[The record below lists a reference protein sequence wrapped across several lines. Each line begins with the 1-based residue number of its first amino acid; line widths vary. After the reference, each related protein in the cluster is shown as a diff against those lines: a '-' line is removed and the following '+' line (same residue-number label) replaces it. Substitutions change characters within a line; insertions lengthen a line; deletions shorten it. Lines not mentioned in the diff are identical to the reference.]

1 MEQPIS
7 TRFDSYFARSRFLLS
22 LLLPPPLFFCPRAAK
37 TRSGDEIKMASLN
50 PIFTAEVSL
59 RSLYLELTNESRR
72 KREKQAW
79 YIKTL
84 GVVYLSCCLQVCEL
98 ACMEFNSVWTVIS
111 ALDQRMDCHLILM
124 SFKQWKDVLR
134 KIRHWMIS
142 DRLLLNDD
150 KTEFLLIGTRQQ
162 LNKVESLPL
171 SWNNK

>member
-1 MEQPIS
+1 MFLALRAKEITHAWAFTTVMEQPIS

-22 LLLPPPLFFCPRAAK
+22 LPLPPPLFFCPRAAK

-84 GVVYLSCCLQVCEL
+84 GVVHLSCCLQVCEL
-98 ACMEFNSVWTVIS
+98 ACMEFNSV
-111 ALDQRMDCHLILM
+111 
-124 SFKQWKDVLR
+124 
-134 KIRHWMIS
+134 
-142 DRLLLNDD
+142 
-150 KTEFLLIGTRQQ
+150 
-162 LNKVESLPL
+162 
-171 SWNNK
+171 